1 MESLNSKIL
10 SLFREQI
17 SKSIGM
23 QVKRF
28 TVTVEVNGKF
38 YEFTDS
44 NELSLVTVI
53 KALKNESRQNLI
65 AE

>member
-28 TVTVEVNGKF
+28 TVTVEVNGNF
-38 YEFTDS
+38 M
-44 NELSLVTVI
+44 
-53 KALKNESRQNLI
+53 NLLI
-65 AE
+65 QMNCHW